1 MEKTKVL
8 FVDDDI
14 ALGQVVI
21 LALRASGYAAEY
33 CTTLVGIQGV
43 VQEMQPDIMVLDVE
57 IGEKNGIDA
66 VAELKLTAPDTPV
79 LFVSSHIA
87 GSEVARALDA
97 GGIAY
102 LRKPFEMEELV
113 AYIRRHTPCF
123 HPKGLSI
130 GMFNLRAGDSMLF
143 KGEEPVRRLT
153 DFEYKLLK
161 LLAQNMGIKGF
172 GLCCGVLHYAGRDS
186 GCGSGNAAG
195 HNGAGCRDRREE
207 WNRCRCGTQ
216 ADGSR
221 YTGFICLFTHSRF
234 GSGKGAGCRWHRLS
248 AKAFRN
254 GGVGGLHTQAHAMF
268 SSERTIHRNVQSESR
283 RQYVVQRRGTCEKAD

>member
-21 LALRASGYAAEY
+21 LALRALGYAAEY

-66 VAELKLTAPDTPV
+66 VAELKLTAPDTPI

-113 AYIRRHTPCF
+113 AYIRRHTP
-123 HPKGLSI
+123 
-130 GMFNLRAGDSMLF
+130 
-143 KGEEPVRRLT
+143 
-153 DFEYKLLK
+153 
-161 LLAQNMGIKGF
+161 
-172 GLCCGVLHYAGRDS
+172 
-186 GCGSGNAAG
+186 
-195 HNGAGCRDRREE
+195 
-207 WNRCRCGTQ
+207 
-216 ADGSR
+216 
-221 YTGFICLFTHSRF
+221 
-234 GSGKGAGCRWHRLS
+234 
-248 AKAFRN
+248 
-254 GGVGGLHTQAHAMF
+254 
-268 SSERTIHRNVQSESR
+268 
-283 RQYVVQRRGTCEKAD
+283 

>member
-21 LALRASGYAAEY
+21 LALRALGYAAEY

-66 VAELKLTAPDTPV
+66 VAELKLTAPDTPI

-87 GSEVARALDA
+87 GSEVARAL
-97 GGIAY
+97 
-102 LRKPFEMEELV
+102 
-113 AYIRRHTPCF
+113 
-123 HPKGLSI
+123 
-130 GMFNLRAGDSMLF
+130 
-143 KGEEPVRRLT
+143 
-153 DFEYKLLK
+153 
-161 LLAQNMGIKGF
+161 
-172 GLCCGVLHYAGRDS
+172 
-186 GCGSGNAAG
+186 
-195 HNGAGCRDRREE
+195 
-207 WNRCRCGTQ
+207 
-216 ADGSR
+216 
-221 YTGFICLFTHSRF
+221 
-234 GSGKGAGCRWHRLS
+234 GCRWHRLS

>member
-66 VAELKLTAPDTPV
+66 VVELKLTAPDTPI

-113 AYIRRHTPCF
+113 AYIRRHTPYF

-153 DFEYKLLK
+153 EFEYKLLK
-161 LLAQNMGIKGF
+161 LLAQNMNQTVSREQIVQELWEGTP
-172 GLCCGVLHYAGRDS
+172 
-186 GCGSGNAAG
+186 GSEQSLNNYVARLRKYLSEDESLSLETVPRTGYMLSIL
-195 HNGAGCRDRREE
+195 
-207 WNRCRCGTQ
+207 GTQ
-216 ADGSR
+216 PR
-221 YTGFICLFTHSRF
+221 VL
-234 GSGKGAGCRWHRLS
+234 
-248 AKAFRN
+248 
-254 GGVGGLHTQAHAMF
+254 
-268 SSERTIHRNVQSESR
+268 
-283 RQYVVQRRGTCEKAD
+283 

>member
-153 DFEYKLLK
+153 DFEYKLHTMAENNEPLSSKVITDLYAKLNQEYYGDDVVMDDLVGWSCYYVPHFYYNYYVYKYTLGMTAALAIVNRILK
-161 LLAQNMGIKGF
+161 GDQNQVENYLNFLKSGGSMAPVDLLKKAGIDP
-172 GLCCGVLHYAGRDS
+172 LDYQIYED
-186 GCGSGNAAG
+186 
-195 HNGAGCRDRREE
+195 
-207 WNRCRCGTQ
+207 
-216 ADGSR
+216 
-221 YTGFICLFTHSRF
+221 
-234 GSGKGAGCRWHRLS
+234 
-248 AKAFRN
+248 AFN
-254 GGVGGLHTQAHAMF
+254 YFEDLLNQFEAIKK
-268 SSERTIHRNVQSESR
+268 SS
-283 RQYVVQRRGTCEKAD
+283 